1 MTDIPLERNSAH
13 HNEPAKWRGWL
24 LAGWTAGIF
33 AFFLRSVIEIL
44 S

>member
-1 MTDIPLERNSAH
+1 MPPERNIARR
-13 HNEPAKWRGWL
+13 NEPAQWRDWL
-24 LAGWTAGIF
+24 LAAWTAGIF